1 MLGNFFAVNFF
12 YPNMFI
18 LKQGFANLLYLIF
31 AVSIEHLLAPI
42 FTIYFKK

>member
-31 AVSIEHLLAPI
+31 AVSIEKLS
-42 FTIYFKK
+42 TYFFSYLKK